1 MESFKS
7 NLSQENQLTNSQL
20 DPQAKITS
28 PIHTY
33 GWLQRII
40 DRATIGHKIAIGYG
54 ITIGIAA
61 VGITTGLVV
70 GDVYWKQPALKQEEL
85 SHKESGLLM
94 ELKDSVLEA
103 KSKFIPYIQNP
114 QLIENYSSYL
124 LVHTDRI
131 TASLSELQGATN
143 NQLKELDRKNLQ
155 ELQEF
160 IQKHKNTVQ
169 AYRQKLVATL
179 DKLNVGDSQ
188 SRKIDVANARK
199 ILLDF
204 LGSPEALQ
212 LEKDLQELN
221 KLITIADDKE
231 RAANSNLKVA
241 MQLQANI
248 AKCSI
253 FLSVAIAILLAFVT
267 TWLIT
272 APLRVVTKVTQ
283 QVADESNFDLTVPVT
298 TKDEVGLLAT
308 SFNQMIKKVS
318 TYTHELEVARQTLEQ
333 RVEERTQELSQTL
346 ETLQQTQSQLIQ
358 TEKMSSLGQ
367 MVAGVAHEINN
378 PVNFI
383 YGNIKHVSGYVDD
396 LLGLVELYQQEYTDT
411 TPEIESEIEN
421 IDLEFIV
428 EDLPKTLSSMKM
440 GAQRIR
446 DIVLSLRN
454 FSRLDEAEAK
464 AIDIHEGIEST
475 LLLLNHQ
482 IKKGVEVV
490 REYGELPLVECYPA
504 QLNQVFMNILNNGM
518 DALLEQPEEVSKQI
532 VIQTETIKTQGGEFA
547 HIMIKD
553 NGPGI
558 PLDIQNKLFDPFF
571 TTKPVGKGT
580 GLGLSIC
587 YKIIEKH
594 QGEIKLISEPGKG
607 AEFIIALPVSRES
620 RGKE

>member
-1 MESFKS
+1 MESLKS
-7 NLSQENQLTNSQL
+7 NFSQENQLTASQL
-20 DPQAKITS
+20 YPQAKITS
-28 PIHTY
+28 LINNHS
-33 GWLQRII
+33 WLKRLI
-40 DRATIGHKIAIGYG
+40 DRVTIGHKIAIGYG
-54 ITIGIAA
+54 ITIGVAA
-61 VGITTGLVV
+61 VGITIGLVI
-70 GDVYWKQPALKQEEL
+70 GDVYWKKPALKQQEL

-94 ELKDSVLEA
+94 ELKDSVLETQ
-103 KSKFIPYIQNP
+103 SQFLPYIKNP
-114 QLIENYSSYL
+114 QLLENYSSYL

-131 TASLSELQGATN
+131 TASLAELQGATN
-143 NQLKELDRKNLQ
+143 NELKELDRKNLQ
-155 ELQEF
+155 ELKGF
-160 IQKHKNTVQ
+160 IQKHKDTVQ
-169 AYRQKLVATL
+169 AYRQKLVTTF

-188 SRKIDVANARK
+188 PQKLDATTARR

-204 LGSPEALQ
+204 LESPEALQ
-212 LEKDLQELN
+212 LEKDVQELN
-221 KLITIADDKE
+221 ALITNADDKE
-231 RAANSNLKVA
+231 RAANSNLNVA
-241 MQLQANI
+241 MQLQADI
-248 AKCSI
+248 AKYSI
-253 FLSVAIAILLAFVT
+253 LLSVAIAIFFAFFT

-272 APLRVVTKVTQ
+272 APLRVVTKVAQ

-346 ETLQQTQSQLIQ
+346 QTLQQTQSQLIQ

-383 YGNIKHVSGYVDD
+383 YGNIQHVSGYVDD
-396 LLGLVELYQQEYTDT
+396 LLGLVELYQQEYGDA
-411 TPEIESEIEN
+411 TPEIASEIEN
-421 IDLEFIV
+421 IDLEFMV

-440 GAQRIR
+440 GAQRIG

-482 IKKGVEVV
+482 IKKGIEVV
-490 REYGELPLVECYPA
+490 REYGKLPLVECYPA
-504 QLNQVFMNILNNGM
+504 QLNQLFMNILNNGM

-532 VIQTETIKTQGGEFA
+532 VIQTQIIKTDGGKFA

-587 YKIIEKH
+587 YKIMEKH
-594 QGEIKLISEPGKG
+594 QGEVKLISEPGKG
-607 AEFIIALPVSRES
+607 AEFIIALPVSR
-620 RGKE
+620 